1 MIFTKLMNHQYKFLV
16 LVNSQDNNNKNFYL
30 VNECQL

>member
-1 MIFTKLMNHQYKFLV
+1 MNHQYIFLL
-16 LVNSQDNNNKNFYL
+16 LVNSQDNNNNDNVYL